1 MPLEELLAMYG
12 YSKVPAEEK
21 EGSGE
26 DSRQLTSSLEP
37 EIGSSA
43 SFAKRD
49 QQLRLEETEPLPS
62 SVPSDGIASTARAM
76 SDEQPNK
83 KSSKVDKPPAPE
95 PVAEK
100 QVTRRSMRLLDLAN
114 TGNVFG

>member
-12 YSKVPAEEK
+12 YSKVHSDDK
-21 EGSGE
+21 ESSGE
-26 DSRQLTSSLEP
+26 DSRQLASSLEP

-49 QQLRLEETEPLPS
+49 QQLRLEETEQLPS
-62 SVPSDGIASTARAM
+62 SVPNDEIASVA
-76 SDEQPNK
+76 SDEQTSK
-83 KSSKVDKPPAPE
+83 KPAKVDKPTPE

-100 QVTRRSMRLLDLAN
+100 QVTTRRSMRLLDLAN

>member
-12 YSKVPAEEK
+12 YSKVSAAEDK

-26 DSRQLTSSLEP
+26 DSRQLASSLEP

-43 SFAKRD
+43 SFARRD

-62 SVPSDGIASTARAM
+62 SVPSDGIASTV
-76 SDEQPNK
+76 SDEQPSK
-83 KSSKVDKPPAPE
+83 KSGKVDKPAPE